1 MTFTIIII
9 STLLFLLQGCKS
21 QYTITQSPSVKTA
34 ARGDSVTMNC
44 KVSSRPYCTPP
55 CVHWY
60 VQKPGEAPKLLIYRT
75 KTLQS
80 GTPSRFSGSGV
91 YGGTDFTL
99 SISGVQTEDE
109 GDYYCM
115 SLLDISGCWLITFGT
130 GTRLEVGSVSRPKVI
145 VLPPSSEEIS
155 SKKAATVMCVASNGF
170 PSDWSLSWKVNG
182 KMSGSQ
188 ENRAG
193 VLQKDGGL
201 YSWSSS
207 LTLTEQEWINRDSV
221 ICEISREGQTVT
233 GEVKKDL
240 CSE

>member
-1 MTFTIIII
+1 MRAQFIKSLIIVLNVFVIE
-9 STLLFLLQGCKS
+9 SELLKRSEVFVQLFGLFL
-21 QYTITQSPSVKTA
+21 
-34 ARGDSVTMNC
+34 
-44 KVSSRPYCTPP
+44 
-55 CVHWY
+55 
-60 VQKPGEAPKLLIYRT
+60 
-75 KTLQS
+75 
-80 GTPSRFSGSGV
+80 
-91 YGGTDFTL
+91 
-99 SISGVQTEDE
+99 
-109 GDYYCM
+109 
-115 SLLDISGCWLITFGT
+115 SLWWTFGT
-130 GTRLEVGSVSRPKVI
+130 GTRLEFGSVSAPKVI

-155 SKKAATVMCVASNGF
+155 SKKTATLMCVASNGF

>member
-1 MTFTIIII
+1 MTFISIFIWMLTCFCFRESRGEVTVIQTPAVKSVHIGDTVTI
-9 STLLFLLQGCKS
+9 SCKTNPEV
-21 QYTITQSPSVKTA
+21 YTGWGYPALS
-34 ARGDSVTMNC
+34 
-44 KVSSRPYCTPP
+44 
-55 CVHWY
+55 WY
-60 VQKPGEAPKLLIYRT
+60 LQKPGEAPKLLI
-75 KTLQS
+75 KKANELQS
-80 GTPSRFSGSGV
+80 GTSDRFSGSGSK
-91 YGGTDFTL
+91 TDFTL
-99 SISGVQTEDE
+99 SIKRVQTEDA
-109 GDYYCM
+109 GVYVC
-115 SLLDISGCWLITFGT
+115 SGAKL
-130 GTRLEVGSVSRPKVI
+130 PKVI

-155 SKKAATVMCVASNGF
+155 IKKTATLMCVASNGF